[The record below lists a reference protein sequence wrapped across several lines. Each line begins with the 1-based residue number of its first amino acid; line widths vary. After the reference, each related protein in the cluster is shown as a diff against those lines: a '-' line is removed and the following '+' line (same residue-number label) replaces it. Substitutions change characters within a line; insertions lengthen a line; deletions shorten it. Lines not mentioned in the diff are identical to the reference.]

1 MARAMTDEEAAL
13 ACPLESHADALVPVP
28 VDGHVAEQRRR
39 RRSRIRSLSDMPQLF
54 EDEASDAP
62 APAPL
67 RPTEAQRA
75 DARHRSRRSFNDF
88 EATLHPA
95 PRVNT
100 MKELEAADFGLP
112 SPKRPPRPLNVPE
125 LGKPTNRAALS
136 KAARADRVATWTPVI
151 VNPGVHAKDKNQFVP
166 ANQR

>member
-1 MARAMTDEEAAL
+1 
-13 ACPLESHADALVPVP
+13 
-28 VDGHVAEQRRR
+28 
-39 RRSRIRSLSDMPQLF
+39 
-54 EDEASDAP
+54 
-62 APAPL
+62 
-67 RPTEAQRA
+67 
-75 DARHRSRRSFNDF
+75 
-88 EATLHPA
+88 
-95 PRVNT
+95 